1 VHQRTQELESEKQKS
16 ENLLLNILPAE
27 TAEELKQ
34 FGAAKA
40 HRHNGVSVMFADF
53 KEFTMIASNMDPE
66 QLVQEIHYCF
76 STFDEIMEMYDL
88 EKIKTVGDAYLCAGG
103 INEDEQAGAVRI
115 VRAALEIQAFMNA
128 IAFERKEQGKP
139 YFETRIGI
147 HTGTIVAGVVGVKKF
162 AFDIWGDTVNIAE
175 RLQSN
180 GEVGKVNISKSTFEM
195 VKDHFHCLH
204 RGKIVAKHKG
214 EVDMYYVER
223 EKR

>member
-1 VHQRTQELESEKQKS
+1 
-16 ENLLLNILPAE
+16 
-27 TAEELKQ
+27 
-34 FGAAKA
+34 
-40 HRHNGVSVMFADF
+40 
-53 KEFTMIASNMDPE
+53 
-66 QLVQEIHYCF
+66 
-76 STFDEIMEMYDL
+76 MEMYDL